1 MLAVNLE
8 VPLYQTYARIS
19 GYGTGAT
26 SFVFAAYVLGLLP
39 TMFFFGGI
47 SDRMGRKRVL
57 LVALFLALMATIS
70 MVMTPTMPTLFF
82 ARIFQGI
89 GVGLCLGTGPA
100 YLVELTNNPHHVPVY
115 AGLATTLGIGS
126 GALITNISLL
136 YEHTSVPVSYWM
148 TSTVTLLCLFLAT
161 FLPESRKRLETP
173 LTRLPHFPSGTV
185 IFSLTIIVAWAV
197 TGVIIALLP
206 FELED
211 KHLGSWVGVMV
222 FLAISTGVLVQ
233 PWARRLSPSHA
244 VKTGMVLV
252 SASYL
257 FLFIGSWRG
266 MIGLI
271 LIGAVLGGI
280 SSFGFSYIGSLS
292 EVVQKSQ
299 NETARAVSGYFLCAY
314 LGLGVP
320 TVLVGFLGK
329 ITGLLTALFVF
340 GVFVILMNAALWIKL
355 NSIGKIRRRLWI
367 PVLLVLLSIPKITGA
382 TPSPPRPDA
391 SCTNEYQASI
401 PKNPAPCPNSPSK
414 GTKIKNLTVQPRISL
429 NGPDAINSYRHS
441 WNPLTAGPNFLPTAD
456 SLPEGEFNARFFF
469 YGALTQAQYTDS
481 GGITG
486 LPPGFSKTQLLA
498 LFAMFY
504 GLEPNTE
511 FLFFPSILGT
521 FSTGEGTTTDGA
533 GMNDLT
539 FGLKHRWIIQN
550 PNSSRP
556 SFSTS
561 LLVTLPTSSWLGT
574 PLPRGV
580 GALPPLSVI
589 PSTFLGEP
597 SISAVFLTRKNIK
610 PFRIYGDFFYTY
622 SFPGS
627 GILPGSTHSTF
638 NQFGDI
644 AQYRLAIEDVIN
656 DKRGLGLIM
665 EFVGLSSLP
674 FSIDGN
680 IVNAHPFNLFG
691 VQPTFEVNIT
701 PRLALS
707 AGVLLPAFG
716 NNQFLTT
723 TPNFSLWYYWGSV
736 DGHVLPR

>member
-1 MLAVNLE
+1 MRSIRKTVRMIF
-8 VPLYQTYARIS
+8 RIS
-19 GYGTGAT
+19 VFL
-26 SFVFAAYVLGLLP
+26 FVL
-39 TMFFFGGI
+39 
-47 SDRMGRKRVL
+47 
-57 LVALFLALMATIS
+57 
-70 MVMTPTMPTLFF
+70 
-82 ARIFQGI
+82 
-89 GVGLCLGTGPA
+89 
-100 YLVELTNNPHHVPVY
+100 
-115 AGLATTLGIGS
+115 
-126 GALITNISLL
+126 
-136 YEHTSVPVSYWM
+136 SVP
-148 TSTVTLLCLFLAT
+148 
-161 FLPESRKRLETP
+161 
-173 LTRLPHFPSGTV
+173 
-185 IFSLTIIVAWAV
+185 
-197 TGVIIALLP
+197 
-206 FELED
+206 
-211 KHLGSWVGVMV
+211 
-222 FLAISTGVLVQ
+222 
-233 PWARRLSPSHA
+233 
-244 VKTGMVLV
+244 KT
-252 SASYL
+252 
-257 FLFIGSWRG
+257 
-266 MIGLI
+266 
-271 LIGAVLGGI
+271 
-280 SSFGFSYIGSLS
+280 
-292 EVVQKSQ
+292 
-299 NETARAVSGYFLCAY
+299 
-314 LGLGVP
+314 
-320 TVLVGFLGK
+320 
-329 ITGLLTALFVF
+329 
-340 GVFVILMNAALWIKL
+340 
-355 NSIGKIRRRLWI
+355 
-367 PVLLVLLSIPKITGA
+367 TGA
-382 TPSPPRPDA
+382 TPVPSHPDA
-391 SCTNEYQASI
+391 SCKNEPQVFSSKKSAQCTNN
-401 PKNPAPCPNSPSK
+401 PPGRKNV
-414 GTKIKNLTVQPRISL
+414 KNVTARPHISL
-429 NGPDAINSYRHS
+429 NGPDAINAYRNS
-441 WNPLTAGPNFLPTAD
+441 WNPLTAGPNFMPTAD

-469 YGALTQAQYTDS
+469 YGALTQAQYTES

-511 FLFFPSILGT
+511 FLFFPSVLGT

-627 GILPGSTHSTF
+627 GILPGSTRSTF

-644 AQYRLAIEDVIN
+644 AQYRFAVEDVID

-665 EFVGLSSLP
+665 EFVGLSALP

-680 IVNAHPFNLFG
+680 IVNTHPFNLFG
-691 VQPTFEVNIT
+691 VQPTFEINIT

-707 AGVLLPAFG
+707 AGVLLPSFG